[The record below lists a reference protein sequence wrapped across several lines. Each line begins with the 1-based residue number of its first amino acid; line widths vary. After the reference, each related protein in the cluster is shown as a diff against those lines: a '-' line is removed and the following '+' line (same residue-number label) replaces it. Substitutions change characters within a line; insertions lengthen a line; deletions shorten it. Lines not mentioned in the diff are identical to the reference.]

1 MSRSPSVGKP
11 RSPLET
17 IDGKETTLKL
27 SMPIYGLPSEQK
39 KAILSEA
46 QVMLRTGEV
55 FVIGGDYCSFLG
67 IRSVEFTPNAG
78 EQYHRVMKNGTFMPN
93 KYPTPKQWA
102 RKISRTIEDTT
113 VEYIMSHEGPRPTRE
128 EALDYQRASYIA
140 AMSSPYARGSSI
152 FDGLRADDKNA
163 S

>member
-55 FVIGGDYCSFLG
+55 FVIGGGLLFLL
-67 IRSVEFTPNAG
+67 RD
-78 EQYHRVMKNGTFMPN
+78 
-93 KYPTPKQWA
+93 
-102 RKISRTIEDTT
+102 KICG
-113 VEYIMSHEGPRPTRE
+113 VHP
-128 EALDYQRASYIA
+128 QRWGAI
-140 AMSSPYARGSSI
+140 P
-152 FDGLRADDKNA
+152 
-163 S
+163 